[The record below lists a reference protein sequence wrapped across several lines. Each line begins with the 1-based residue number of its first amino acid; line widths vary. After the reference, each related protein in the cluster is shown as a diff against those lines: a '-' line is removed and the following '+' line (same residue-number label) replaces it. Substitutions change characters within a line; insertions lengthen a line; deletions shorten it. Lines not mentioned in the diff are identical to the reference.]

1 MIYTPKRND
10 KDPSLDLSSCDG
22 AVSLLFNEAFESRRI
37 FHALYIWASVLYND
51 VPHHRSIFLLAFY
64 LCIKKMAIFFNV
76 MKVSVLILLIIVAV
90 HGSSLDE
97 EVNLY
102 AGRKTMQKRVK
113 SSTFLLRELGFIS
126 LSKMR
131 QSKRRAMTDADR
143 VAPGGPDHMHN
154 TAPPAMR

>member
-1 MIYTPKRND
+1 
-10 KDPSLDLSSCDG
+10 
-22 AVSLLFNEAFESRRI
+22 
-37 FHALYIWASVLYND
+37 
-51 VPHHRSIFLLAFY
+51 
-64 LCIKKMAIFFNV
+64 MAIFFNV

-113 SSTFLLRELGFIS
+113 STPLLRELGFIR
-126 LSKMR
+126 LSKMK

-143 VAPGGPDHMHN
+143 VAPGGPDHMHHN
-154 TAPPAMR
+154 APPAMR